1 VPAERRARGRSGQDG
16 ARLGAGR
23 LIVLRSALA
32 TAVLVVAATVLGIAL
47 VPGTGTASR
56 LPVSRGP
63 GLSSAIG
70 ALFTTQSG
78 RLVTHFCSATVVDSP
93 AGDLVLTAAHCVTG
107 RTTDL
112 VAFVPAYAHGKAP
125 YGIWM
130 VTRVFA
136 DQNWRTSADPDDDF
150 AFLEVKRTG
159 STARV
164 EDVTGA
170 EAVGIGQPA
179 GEIVTVTGYPSDLDA
194 PISCDNDAL
203 AYSATQFQFNC
214 DGYTDGTSGG
224 PFLSHVLSPGGPGIV
239 IGVIGGFEQGGQTP
253 SVSYAAR
260 FGQRMA
266 QLYQTAVAAA
276 RS

>member
-1 VPAERRARGRSGQDG
+1 
-16 ARLGAGR
+16 
-23 LIVLRSALA
+23 VLRSALA
-32 TAVLVVAATVLGIAL
+32 TAVLAVAATVLGIAL

-56 LPVSRGP
+56 LPVGRGA
-63 GLSSAIG
+63 GISAAIG
-70 ALFTTQSG
+70 ALFTTTPSG
-78 RLVTHFCSATVVDSP
+78 RLASHFCSATVVDSP

-107 RTTDL
+107 RASET
-112 VAFVPAYAHGKAP
+112 VAFVPAYAHGKTP

-130 VTRVFA
+130 VTKAFV
-136 DQNWRTSADPDDDF
+136 DQNWHKTADPDDDF
-150 AFLEVKRTG
+150 AFLVVKRTG
-159 STARV
+159 STARL
-164 EDVTGA
+164 EDLTGA